1 MNGKRGRSSGGLERE
16 VIACLAASGVP
27 MTASEVQ
34 AELGGDLAYN
44 TVLTALT
51 RLYAKQALQRAPKG
65 RAFAY
70 RLAGEGAA
78 GAEASV
84 TAHRMHMLLAAGAD
98 RTSVLARFVGALD
111 EETENMLRALLDEP
125 QAPDGVGELGSVE
138 DARERAASEAAEE
151 PAAPRSTEKP
161 EAPEAPE
168 ASRRRGAP

>member
-44 TVLTALT
+44 TVLTALS

-111 EETENMLRALLDEP
+111 EETESVLRALLDEP
-125 QAPDGVGELGSVE
+125 QVPDGSRGPGPAQ
-138 DARERAASEAAEE
+138 DAQGQAGAEE
-151 PAAPRSTEKP
+151 AEAPAAPRSTGEP
-161 EAPEAPE
+161 GAPE
-168 ASRRRGAP
+168 ASQHRDTP